1 MPAPHLW
8 ELVERAALVNASGE
22 AIIFGDKR
30 TTWRETRNAIEM
42 LATKLVGAGVG
53 RGDRVAILA
62 ANSDRFIQALFA
74 IARIGAIAAPI
85 NTRLALEEM
94 DALARDAEPC
104 LLLTDATFEKH
115 ALTLRAQGAVP
126 NVARLDAVAGEAPS
140 IDSVQGGALPP
151 MGDANETVC
160 LLYTGGT
167 TGRPKGVMH
176 NSDSLVM
183 NVFQSAD
190 ILGSPRD
197 MRFVHVAPLFHIGA
211 IAYTVAVTLHAGT
224 HIPLPAFDPEAVL
237 NTIGANQATHVTL
250 VPTMIAR
257 VLDCPNF
264 ADKNLSTLRRIVY
277 GASPIPETLLTR
289 AIEALPHVEFGQSYG
304 QTETITITV
313 LPAQR
318 HVMSGPL
325 AGKLKSAGLPAPGAT
340 VEVRISDGA
349 IAARGELGEICV
361 RSGSLMSGYW
371 RNAEATAATL
381 RDGFVHTGDIGFM
394 DEDGFVTVV
403 DRLKDMI
410 ITGGENVYSVEVEDA
425 LFRHPAI
432 AECAVIG
439 LPHSEWGEKVHA
451 VVRLKDGAQASA
463 EDLIAFC
470 RSRIAAFKAPR
481 SISFSTTPLPLSGA
495 GKVLKREIR
504 DALAREGA
512 R

>member
-22 AIIFGDKR
+22 AIIFGSR
-30 TTWRETRNAIEM
+30 RATWRQTRDEMET
-42 LATKLVGAGVG
+42 LATKLVGAGVT
-53 RGDRVAILA
+53 RGDRVALLA

-126 NVARLDAVAGEAPS
+126 NVARLDAVAGDAPS
-140 IDSVQGGALPP
+140 IDSVQAGALPQ

-257 VLDCPNF
+257 VLDVPSF

-289 AIEALPHVEFGQSYG
+289 AIDALPHVEFGQSYG

-340 VEVRISDGA
+340 VEVRTSDGA

-371 RNAEATAATL
+371 RNAEATTATL
-381 RDGFVHTGDIGFM
+381 RDGFVFTGDIGFM

-410 ITGGENVYSVEVEDA
+410 ITGGENVYSAEVENA
-425 LFRHPAI
+425 IYAHPSV

-439 LPHSEWGEKVHA
+439 LPDEKWGERVAAILH
-451 VVRLKDGAQASA
+451 LKPDCALSEG
-463 EDLIAFC
+463 DLIAHC
-470 RSRIAAFKAPR
+470 RTMIGGYKVPRQVIFSADPLPR
-481 SISFSTTPLPLSGA
+481 SGTGKILKPLLRQTYANA
-495 GKVLKREIR
+495 GN
-504 DALAREGA
+504 
-512 R
+512 

>member
-1 MPAPHLW
+1 M
-8 ELVERAALVNASGE
+8 
-22 AIIFGDKR
+22 
-30 TTWRETRNAIEM
+30 
-42 LATKLVGAGVG
+42 
-53 RGDRVAILA
+53 
-62 ANSDRFIQALFA
+62 
-74 IARIGAIAAPI
+74 AR
-85 NTRLALEEM
+85 
-94 DALARDAEPC
+94 
-104 LLLTDATFEKH
+104 
-115 ALTLRAQGAVP
+115 
-126 NVARLDAVAGEAPS
+126 
-140 IDSVQGGALPP
+140 
-151 MGDANETVC
+151 
-160 LLYTGGT
+160 
-167 TGRPKGVMH
+167 
-176 NSDSLVM
+176 
-183 NVFQSAD
+183 
-190 ILGSPRD
+190 
-197 MRFVHVAPLFHIGA
+197 
-211 IAYTVAVTLHAGT
+211 
-224 HIPLPAFDPEAVL
+224 
-237 NTIGANQATHVTL
+237 
-250 VPTMIAR
+250 AR
-257 VLDCPNF
+257 VQF
-264 ADKNLSTLRRIVY
+264 SSRGSHSTIC
-277 GASPIPETLLTR
+277 G
-289 AIEALPHVEFGQSYG
+289 H
-304 QTETITITV
+304 TETITITV

-318 HVMSGPL
+318 HVMNGPL

-340 VEVRISDGA
+340 VEVRTSDGA

-381 RDGFVHTGDIGFM
+381 RDGFVFTGDIGFM

-470 RSRIAAFKAPR
+470 RTRIAAFKAPR

-504 DALAREGA
+504 DALAHEGA